1 MNIFHFRKEFP
12 ASDIFSYQE
21 LFGGNFFHSLYC
33 DKKKKKRK
41 QQLAKKQKPSKL
53 WQTFSINKKEAK
65 SLLQGLQN
73 TIS

>member
-33 DKKKKKRK
+33 DKKKKKK
-41 QQLAKKQKPSKL
+41 AATSKKAKAFKIM
-53 WQTFSINKKEAK
+53 TDI
-65 SLLQGLQN
+65 
-73 TIS
+73 